1 MDSMDDARRTGPF
14 LLVLL
19 LLFQTMAMMPAAAN
33 PTGGTVNTFSNGQAQ
48 VSVSLIAGTVDTSLG
63 IEVPRNVTFDS
74 ASFVVNAKDE
84 VPTPGQVYIDI
95 GQDGVKEW
103 AFEGTGYGHL
113 GHQQSFITG
122 STVDSVYSTG
132 YVSSSMIHIPHGASI
147 GSVDLDVNF
156 TSAVAGGL
164 VPTGVVETSASGDI
178 DNDSLPEIAVLSKSV
193 TGFNSAISTI
203 DWNASTGLNMS
214 SWVATCAGATELS
227 VADFNGDGMDDVVSF
242 DYTSSNACV
251 HLTNS
256 TTASLGAAQL
266 VALNS
271 NSIEASAGDFNQD
284 GKADLISI
292 HSGGIFSLRAF
303 NAKVGSFGANQT
315 YTVEINNTATPTS
328 LLYLTAGYFDTNGS
342 TYSAVVTDFY
352 GHSTPLE
359 WTAGSGISDNP
370 THFDGMS
377 SKPIAG
383 DIDNDGDI
391 DFIGTNAI
399 GYTIALNTGSQW
411 NTTYVLSTTELAS
424 ASALNNASFFD
435 HDGDGVTSLVVPRS
449 TGDCNQATG
458 VCGNLSV
465 FDMNSTSI
473 GAQSDA
479 LKPWD
484 SPIDADGVDM
494 DGDGVLEHIVAAG
507 NGTYGLFIGPYTT
520 IGMDVNLDGQTDL
533 SASGYSGSAQFSM
546 DPLSI
551 EDPMGNMTSMLAPLM
566 NALPYI
572 EDGFGVRMSTTNF
585 DFTSTTNGTFDL
597 ANMDIAYDID
607 FIVENNP
614 FSAGNLTNI
623 INQQQ
628 TAGVGNF
635 VVSLPVNATMSGTF
649 TLSGLIAQYSPGAP
663 NLSLPPTP
671 VVTLTEL
678 TSDRVQIEWQDILDF
693 GDDLIGFEVFRTT
706 PGAPFDLTSPYTN
719 PAANMSV
726 DGDVEHGMTYVYGVR
741 SLHAYGV
748 TSNMSAPLTAT
759 VPFPAPPAAVA
770 GFTVVDTPSDEGG
783 SLDFM
788 WDISI
793 DGAVEYRVYL
803 ETQSIQNLSDLQPI
817 ATIVHTTE
825 NPTMSLS
832 TADESITTIDGIEYY
847 AAVVAFDGY
856 GNSTS
861 AFSTLGPVV
870 SLNNSQRTA
879 HIEYDLSTSGGF
891 DQDQFGISAL
901 DSIHL
906 NITLTSDGVPLADE
920 LLYLT
925 IEAMGVDVELS
936 GSTDAS
942 GVWQAIA
949 VEDLTELGG
958 PFTTF
963 FDTATMTI
971 DYLGTNGSLTMQ
983 PVGPANRSIQG
994 LGLLRADVIV
1004 EQTVL
1009 ELDDAGVFSLEVTLT
1024 AELPTQNTY
1033 LEGLAYTW
1041 EQRDAD
1047 GNTTS
1052 TGVIEVK
1059 GGELVLTGTANAT
1072 DTLFLTSDST
1082 KSWIQPSLNPI
1093 SFTFIGGPEE
1103 PTNET
1108 DDNETTNGTEPTEPT
1123 FPDTTLPALINCGTA
1138 TYAWEDNGTD
1148 EAITCTITNPN
1159 PFDVFVGF
1167 SWKVNPTTLPP
1178 FTFESPKP
1186 LPGSWP
1192 NLIISAEDSTQVEFL
1207 PVRNGPSDGLF
1218 PGAQGVEY
1226 VVYIT
1231 CSELGGAN
1239 QCDTMSTPT
1248 ASTEAE
1254 LQWTLGEQPEVVQ
1267 PVDTTPTETKS
1278 SAPLVIGSI
1287 LGVLVLIGGGAAVV
1301 LLRNAEEE
1309 DDDWYADSTGEEEP
1323 EVVEKPTKPS
1333 SKSLDE
1339 LHSEGKTLDDV
1350 EGPKERRPSLFDE
1363 FDNNTVESYDESE
1376 VAELTEHLG
1385 EEEEY
1390 EESHD
1395 EAEEDDGISVD
1406 ENGTEW
1412 WEDEE
1417 GVWWYREEGWED
1429 WAVWEE

>member
-1 MDSMDDARRTGPF
+1 MDDARRTGPF

-19 LLFQTMAMMPAAAN
+19 LVFQTMAMIPAAAN
-33 PTGGTVNTFSNGQAQ
+33 PAGGNVNTFSNGQAQ
-48 VSVSLIAGTVDTSLG
+48 VSVSLTAGTVDASLG

-74 ASFVVNAKDE
+74 VSFVVNARDE
-84 VPTPGQVYIDI
+84 TPTPGQVYIDI

-122 STVDSVYSTG
+122 NTVDSMYSSG

-147 GSVDLDVNF
+147 DAVDLDVNF

-164 VPTGVVETSASGDI
+164 VPTGVVSTFTSGDM
-178 DNDSLPEIAVLSKSV
+178 DNDTLPEIAVLSTTV
-193 TGFNSAISTI
+193 TGFNAAISRI

-214 SWVATCAGATELS
+214 SWVATCAGASELS
-227 VADFNGDGMDDVVSF
+227 MADFNGDGMDDVVSF

-271 NSIEASAGDFNQD
+271 NSIQASAGDFNQD
-284 GKADLISI
+284 GNADLISI
-292 HSGGIFSLRAF
+292 HSSGIFSLRAF

-315 YTVEINNTATPTS
+315 HTVNMNNTVTPTN
-328 LLYLTAGYFDTNGS
+328 LLHLTAGYFDANAS
-342 TYSAVVTDFY
+342 VYSAVVTDFS
-352 GHSTPLE
+352 GHNTPLE
-359 WTAGSGISDNP
+359 WTAGSGISENP
-370 THFDGMS
+370 NHFDGIES
-377 SKPIAG
+377 QPIAG

-391 DFIGTNAI
+391 DFVGTNQL
-399 GYTIALNTGSQW
+399 GYTIAINTGPQW
-411 NTTYVLSTTELAS
+411 NTTDLQSTGNLAS
-424 ASALNNASFFD
+424 AGAFTNASFFD
-435 HDGDGVTSLVVPRS
+435 HDGDGMTSLVIPRS
-449 TGDCNQATG
+449 TGDCNQVSG
-458 VCGNLSV
+458 ICGNISI
-465 FDMNSTSI
+465 FDINSTSI

-479 LKPWD
+479 LQPWD
-484 SPIDADGVDM
+484 APLDAAGVDM

-507 NGTYGLFIGPYTT
+507 NGTYGLFIAPYST
-520 IGMDVNLDGQTDL
+520 IGMDIDLDGQTDL
-533 SASGYSGSAQFSM
+533 SASGYSGSAQFAM
-546 DPLSI
+546 NPLSI
-551 EDPMGNMTSMLAPLM
+551 EDPMGNMTSILAPIIY
-566 NALPYI
+566 ALSYI
-572 EDGFGVRMSTTNF
+572 EDGYGVRMSTTNF

-597 ANMDIAYDID
+597 SNMDIGYDID
-607 FIVENNP
+607 FVVENNP

-649 TLSGLIAQYSPGAP
+649 TLSGLNAQYSPGAP

-678 TSDRVQIEWQDILDF
+678 TSDRVQIEWQDMLDF
-693 GDDLIGFEVFRTT
+693 GEDLIEFEVFRSS
-706 PGAPFDLTSPYTN
+706 PGTPFDLTTPYTN
-719 PAANMSV
+719 AGANMSV

-741 SLHAYGV
+741 SLHDYGV
-748 TSNMSAPLTAT
+748 TSNMSDPLTVT
-759 VPFPAPPAAVA
+759 VPFPAPPGAVA
-770 GFTVVDTPSDEGG
+770 GFTVVDTPIDEGG

-788 WDISI
+788 WNISI
-793 DGAVEYRVYL
+793 DGAVEYRAYL
-803 ETQSIQNLSDLQPI
+803 ETQAIQNLSDLLPI
-817 ATIVHTTE
+817 ATIAHTSE

-832 TADESITTIDGIEYY
+832 TADEGITTIDGTGYY
-847 AAVVAFDGY
+847 AAVVAFDEY

-879 HIEYDLSTSGGF
+879 HIEYDLSTSGSF
-891 DQDQFGISAL
+891 DQDQFGISGL
-901 DSIHL
+901 DSLHL
-906 NITLTSDGVPLADE
+906 NITLTSDGIPLAGEPLD
-920 LLYLT
+920 LA
-925 IEAMGVDVELS
+925 IEAEGVDVELS

-958 PFTTF
+958 SFITF

-971 DYLGTNGSLTMQ
+971 DYLGTSGSPTMQ
-983 PVGPANRSIQG
+983 PVAPATRSIQG
-994 LGLLRADVIV
+994 LGLLRADVDV
-1004 EQTVL
+1004 GQTVL
-1009 ELDDAGVFSLEVTLT
+1009 EIDDAGVFSLEVTLT

-1041 EQRDAD
+1041 EQRDVD

-1059 GGELVLTGTANAT
+1059 GGELILTGTANAT
-1072 DTLFLTSDST
+1072 DTLVLTSDPT
-1082 KSWIQPSLNPI
+1082 KSWIHPSLNPI
-1093 SFTFIGGPEE
+1093 SFTFIGSPEE

-1159 PFDVFVGF
+1159 AFDVFVEF

-1178 FTFESPKP
+1178 FTFESPAP
-1186 LPGSWP
+1186 SPGSWP
-1192 NLIISAEDSTQVEFL
+1192 NLIISAEDSAQVEFL

-1254 LQWTLGEQPEVVQ
+1254 LQWTLGEQPEAVQ

-1287 LGVLVLIGGGAAVV
+1287 IGVLVLIAGGAAVV

-1309 DDDWYADSTGEEEP
+1309 DDDWYADSIQEES
-1323 EVVEKPTKPS
+1323 EVVEKPTKPT
-1333 SKSLDE
+1333 SKTLDE
-1339 LHSEGKTLDDV
+1339 LQSEGKTLDDV

-1363 FDNNTVESYDESE
+1363 FDNNTVESFAESE
-1376 VAELTEHLG
+1376 VTELEEQLS

>member
-1 MDSMDDARRTGPF
+1 MDDARRTGPF

-214 SWVATCAGATELS
+214 SWVATCAGATDLS

-251 HLTNS
+251 HFTNS

-315 YTVEINNTATPTS
+315 YTVEINNTVTPTS

-399 GYTIALNTGSQW
+399 GYTIALNAGSQW

-507 NGTYGLFIGPYTT
+507 NGTHGLFIGPYTT

-533 SASGYSGSAQFSM
+533 SASGYSGSSQFSM

-994 LGLLRADVIV
+994 LGLLRADVMV

-1093 SFTFIGGPEE
+1093 SFTFIGGPDE

-1108 DDNETTNGTEPTEPT
+1108 DANETTNDTEPTEPT

-1287 LGVLVLIGGGAAVV
+1287 LGVLILIGGGAAVV
-1301 LLRNAEEE
+1301 LLRNAEED

>member
-251 HLTNS
+251 HFTNS

-585 DFTSTTNGTFDL
+585 DFTSTTNGTFGL

>member
-19 LLFQTMAMMPAAAN
+19 LLFQTMAMMPVAAN

-328 LLYLTAGYFDTNGS
+328 LLYLTAGYFDTNRS

-748 TSNMSAPLTAT
+748 TSNMSAPLTVT

-803 ETQSIQNLSDLQPI
+803 ETQSIQDLSDLQPI
-817 ATIVHTTE
+817 ATVVHTTE

-994 LGLLRADVIV
+994 LGLLRADVMV

-1093 SFTFIGGPEE
+1093 SFTFIGGPDE

-1108 DDNETTNGTEPTEPT
+1108 DANETTNDTEPTEPT

-1148 EAITCTITNPN
+1148 EAIMCTITNPN

-1167 SWKVNPTTLPP
+1167 SWKMNPTTLPP
-1178 FTFESPKP
+1178 VTFESSSLTGNGPT
-1186 LPGSWP
+1186 LT
-1192 NLIISAEDSTQVEFL
+1192 ISADDSTQVEFL

-1231 CSELGGAN
+1231 CSELSGSN

-1254 LQWTLGEQPEVVQ
+1254 LQWTLGEQPEVQQ

-1278 SAPLVIGSI
+1278 STPLVIGGI

-1376 VAELTEHLG
+1376 VAELTEQLG

>member
-566 NALPYI
+566 NALPYT

-585 DFTSTTNGTFDL
+585 DFTSTTNGTFGL

-748 TSNMSAPLTAT
+748 TSIMSAPLTAT

>member
-1 MDSMDDARRTGPF
+1 MDDARRTGPF

-19 LLFQTMAMMPAAAN
+19 LLFQTMAMIPAAAN
-33 PTGGTVNTFSNGQAQ
+33 PTGGTVNTFSNGQAEA
-48 VSVSLIAGTVDTSLG
+48 SVALTAGTIDASLG

-84 VPTPGQVYIDI
+84 TPTPGQVYIDI

-103 AFEGTGYGHL
+103 AFEGTGYGNL

-122 STVDSVYSTG
+122 NTVDSVYSSG

-164 VPTGVVETSASGDI
+164 VPTGIVEASTSGDM
-178 DNDSLPEIAVLSKSV
+178 DNDTLPEIAVLSTTV
-193 TGFNSAISTI
+193 TGFNAAISRI

-227 VADFNGDGMDDVVSF
+227 MADFNGDGMDDVVSF

-251 HLTNS
+251 HFTNS

-266 VALNS
+266 VVLNS
-271 NSIEASAGDFNQD
+271 NSIQASAGDFNQD
-284 GKADLISI
+284 GNADIISI
-292 HSGGIFSLRAF
+292 HSGGIFSLRTF

-315 YTVEINNTATPTS
+315 YTVNMNNTATPTT
-328 LLYLTAGYFDTNGS
+328 LLYLTAGHFDANAS
-342 TYSAVVTDFY
+342 TYSAVVTDFS
-352 GHSTPLE
+352 GHSTPLQ

-370 THFDGMS
+370 AHFDGIQS
-377 SKPIAG
+377 QPIAG

-391 DFIGTNAI
+391 DFLGTNQI

-411 NTTYVLSTTELAS
+411 NTTDVLSTSELAS

-435 HDGDGVTSLVVPRS
+435 HDGDGVTSLIVPRA
-449 TGDCNQATG
+449 TGDCN
-458 VCGNLSV
+458 VINPSLCGNLSI
-465 FDMNSTSI
+465 FDINSTSI
-473 GAQSDA
+473 GAQSGA
-479 LKPWD
+479 LQPWD
-484 SPIDADGVDM
+484 APMDADGVDM

-507 NGTYGLFIGPYTT
+507 NGTHGLFIGPYST
-520 IGMDVNLDGQTDL
+520 IGMDINLDGQTDL
-533 SASGYSGSAQFSM
+533 SASGYSGSAQFAM

-551 EDPMGNMTSMLAPLM
+551 EDPMGNMTSILSPLM

-572 EDGFGVRMSTTNF
+572 EDGYGVRMSTTNF

-597 ANMDIAYDID
+597 SNMDIGYDID

-671 VVTLTEL
+671 TVTLTEL
-678 TSDRVQIEWQDILDF
+678 TSDRVQIEWQDMLAF
-693 GDDLIGFEVFRTT
+693 GDDLIEFEVFRSS
-706 PGAPFDLTSPYTN
+706 PGVPFDLTSPYTI
-719 PAANMSV
+719 AGANMSV
-726 DGDVEHGMTYVYGVR
+726 DGDVEHGTTYVYGVR
-741 SLHAYGV
+741 SLHDYGV
-748 TSNMSAPLTAT
+748 TSNMSIPLTVT

-788 WDISI
+788 WNISI
-793 DGAVEYRVYL
+793 DGAVEYRAYL
-803 ETQSIQNLSDLQPI
+803 ETQSIQNLSGLQPI
-817 ATIVHTTE
+817 ATIAHTTDH
-825 NPTMSLS
+825 PTMSLS
-832 TADESITTIDGIEYY
+832 TADEGITTIDGVEYY

-879 HIEYDLSTSGGF
+879 HIDYDLSTSGDF

-906 NITLTSDGVPLADE
+906 NITLTSDGIPLAGE
-920 LLYLT
+920 PLYLT

-971 DYLGTNGSLTMQ
+971 DYLGTNGSSTMQ
-983 PVGPANRSIQG
+983 PVAPVNRSIQG
-994 LGLLRADVIV
+994 LGLLRADVAAGD
-1004 EQTVL
+1004 TVL
-1009 ELDDAGVFSLEVTLT
+1009 EIDDAGVFSLEVTLT

-1052 TGVIEVK
+1052 TGMIEVK

-1072 DTLFLTSDST
+1072 DTLVLTSDPT
-1082 KSWIQPSLNPI
+1082 KSWIHPSLNPI
-1093 SFTFIGGPEE
+1093 SFTFIGSPEE

-1108 DDNETTNGTEPTEPT
+1108 DANETTNGTEPTGPT
-1123 FPDTTLPALINCGTA
+1123 FPDTTLPALIDCGTA
-1138 TYAWEDNGTD
+1138 TYAWEGNGTD

-1167 SWKVNPTTLPP
+1167 SWKVIPATPPT
-1178 FTFESPKP
+1178 FTFESSS
-1186 LPGSWP
+1186 LTGSGP
-1192 NLIISAEDSTQVEFL
+1192 TLTISAEGSTQVEFL

-1226 VVYIT
+1226 IVYIT

-1239 QCDTMSTPT
+1239 QCDAMSAPT
-1248 ASTEAE
+1248 ASIEGE

-1278 SAPLVIGSI
+1278 SAPLVIGGI
-1287 LGVLVLIGGGAAVV
+1287 IGILVLIAGGAAVI

-1309 DDDWYADSTGEEEP
+1309 DDDWYADSIEEEES
-1323 EVVEKPTKPS
+1323 EVVEKPTKPT

-1363 FDNNTVESYDESE
+1363 FDNNNVESFDESE
-1376 VAELTEHLG
+1376 VTELEEKLG
-1385 EEEEY
+1385 EEEED

>member
-328 LLYLTAGYFDTNGS
+328 LLYLTAGYFDTNRS

-726 DGDVEHGMTYVYGVR
+726 DGDVEHL
-741 SLHAYGV
+741 SL
-748 TSNMSAPLTAT
+748 
-759 VPFPAPPAAVA
+759 
-770 GFTVVDTPSDEGG
+770 
-783 SLDFM
+783 
-788 WDISI
+788 I
-793 DGAVEYRVYL
+793 
-803 ETQSIQNLSDLQPI
+803 
-817 ATIVHTTE
+817 
-825 NPTMSLS
+825 
-832 TADESITTIDGIEYY
+832 
-847 AAVVAFDGY
+847 
-856 GNSTS
+856 
-861 AFSTLGPVV
+861 
-870 SLNNSQRTA
+870 
-879 HIEYDLSTSGGF
+879 HI
-891 DQDQFGISAL
+891 
-901 DSIHL
+901 
-906 NITLTSDGVPLADE
+906 
-920 LLYLT
+920 
-925 IEAMGVDVELS
+925 
-936 GSTDAS
+936 
-942 GVWQAIA
+942 
-949 VEDLTELGG
+949 
-958 PFTTF
+958 
-963 FDTATMTI
+963 
-971 DYLGTNGSLTMQ
+971 
-983 PVGPANRSIQG
+983 
-994 LGLLRADVIV
+994 
-1004 EQTVL
+1004 
-1009 ELDDAGVFSLEVTLT
+1009 
-1024 AELPTQNTY
+1024 
-1033 LEGLAYTW
+1033 
-1041 EQRDAD
+1041 
-1047 GNTTS
+1047 
-1052 TGVIEVK
+1052 
-1059 GGELVLTGTANAT
+1059 
-1072 DTLFLTSDST
+1072 
-1082 KSWIQPSLNPI
+1082 
-1093 SFTFIGGPEE
+1093 
-1103 PTNET
+1103 
-1108 DDNETTNGTEPTEPT
+1108 
-1123 FPDTTLPALINCGTA
+1123 
-1138 TYAWEDNGTD
+1138 
-1148 EAITCTITNPN
+1148 
-1159 PFDVFVGF
+1159 
-1167 SWKVNPTTLPP
+1167 
-1178 FTFESPKP
+1178 
-1186 LPGSWP
+1186 
-1192 NLIISAEDSTQVEFL
+1192 
-1207 PVRNGPSDGLF
+1207 
-1218 PGAQGVEY
+1218 
-1226 VVYIT
+1226 
-1231 CSELGGAN
+1231 
-1239 QCDTMSTPT
+1239 
-1248 ASTEAE
+1248 
-1254 LQWTLGEQPEVVQ
+1254 
-1267 PVDTTPTETKS
+1267 
-1278 SAPLVIGSI
+1278 
-1287 LGVLVLIGGGAAVV
+1287 
-1301 LLRNAEEE
+1301 
-1309 DDDWYADSTGEEEP
+1309 
-1323 EVVEKPTKPS
+1323 
-1333 SKSLDE
+1333 
-1339 LHSEGKTLDDV
+1339 
-1350 EGPKERRPSLFDE
+1350 
-1363 FDNNTVESYDESE
+1363 
-1376 VAELTEHLG
+1376 
-1385 EEEEY
+1385 
-1390 EESHD
+1390 
-1395 EAEEDDGISVD
+1395 
-1406 ENGTEW
+1406 
-1412 WEDEE
+1412 
-1417 GVWWYREEGWED
+1417 
-1429 WAVWEE
+1429 

>member
-1 MDSMDDARRTGPF
+1 MDDARRTGPF

-164 VPTGVVETSASGDI
+164 VPTGVVESSASGDI
-178 DNDSLPEIAVLSKSV
+178 DNDSLPEIAVLSKTV

-203 DWNASTGLNMS
+203 DWNASTGLSMS

-266 VALNS
+266 VALNT

-315 YTVEINNTATPTS
+315 YTVEINNTVTPTS
-328 LLYLTAGYFDTNGS
+328 LLYLTAGSFDANGS

-449 TGDCNQATG
+449 TGDCDQATG

-520 IGMDVNLDGQTDL
+520 IGMDINLDGQTDL

-546 DPLSI
+546 APLLI

-566 NALPYI
+566 NALPYT

-597 ANMDIAYDID
+597 ANMDIGYDID

-748 TSNMSAPLTAT
+748 TSNMSAPLTVT

-817 ATIVHTTE
+817 ATIAHTTE

-906 NITLTSDGVPLADE
+906 NITLTSDGIPLADE

-983 PVGPANRSIQG
+983 PVSPANRSIQG
-994 LGLLRADVIV
+994 LGLLRADVMV

-1059 GGELVLTGTANAT
+1059 GGELILTGTANAT
-1072 DTLFLTSDST
+1072 DSLFLTSDSA

-1093 SFTFIGGPEE
+1093 SFTFIGGPDE

-1108 DDNETTNGTEPTEPT
+1108 DANETTNDTEPTEPT

-1167 SWKVNPTTLPP
+1167 SWKTNPTTLPP
-1178 FTFESPKP
+1178 VTFESSSLTGNGPT
-1186 LPGSWP
+1186 LT
-1192 NLIISAEDSTQVEFL
+1192 ISAEDSAQVEFL

-1226 VVYIT
+1226 VVFMT
-1231 CSELGGAN
+1231 CSEVGGVN
-1239 QCDTMSTPT
+1239 QCDSMSTPT

-1254 LQWTLGEQPEVVQ
+1254 LQWTLGEQPEVQQ

-1363 FDNNTVESYDESE
+1363 FDNNTVESYHESE
-1376 VAELTEHLG
+1376 VAELEEQLG
-1385 EEEEY
+1385 EEDEY
-1390 EESHD
+1390 EESDD

>member
-251 HLTNS
+251 HFTNS

-566 NALPYI
+566 NALPYT

-585 DFTSTTNGTFDL
+585 DFTSTTNGTFGL

-748 TSNMSAPLTAT
+748 TSIMSAPLTAT

-770 GFTVVDTPSDEGG
+770 GFTVVDTPGDEGG

>member
-122 STVDSVYSTG
+122 NTVDSVYSTG

-585 DFTSTTNGTFDL
+585 DFTSTTNGTFGL

-748 TSNMSAPLTAT
+748 TSNMSDPLTAT

-803 ETQSIQNLSDLQPI
+803 ETQSIQNLSVLQPI

-1254 LQWTLGEQPEVVQ
+1254 LQWTLGEQPEVVL

>member
-251 HLTNS
+251 HFTNS

-597 ANMDIAYDID
+597 ANMDIGYDID

>member
-251 HLTNS
+251 HFTNS

-494 DGDGVLEHIVAAG
+494 DGDGVVEHIVAAG

-585 DFTSTTNGTFDL
+585 DFTSTTNGTFGL

-678 TSDRVQIEWQDILDF
+678 TSDRVQFEWQDILDF

-983 PVGPANRSIQG
+983 PVAPANRSIQG
-994 LGLLRADVIV
+994 LGLLRADVMV

-1041 EQRDAD
+1041 EQRDAN